1 MELQQFEDPFVERT
15 AFSQAI
21 AKYEIKEEDID
32 HLLRFL
38 QTKIGLIR
46 YFPIKELK
54 RVITRS
60 PQVLYDLVSK
70 LLIMSFRGTVTCE
83 GLSDLEKGIYSLK
96 DLEDR
101 FATIDHSDLI
111 TLDMVI
117 VLLKEL
123 RIMAPFY
130 DHESKGDKFFVP
142 CVINHLDPPPEYS
155 NRSEVQPLAIR
166 FNCGHCPKGMFGVLI
181 HCLLTQEKSEETME
195 WGLRK
200 SLIFRDEV
208 SFKVGLYRDKVTLKS
223 LSKHLELSCR
233 PTPQP
238 ERDSKFDIKVVC
250 HKVRSAVLS
259 GITQATSTLHYDV
272 EKTGCSL
279 ALIGACESENC
290 AELHQ
295 IKDDDHKFTNCAE
308 QLLSLPHSGAFW
320 FGSK

>member
-1 MELQQFEDPFVERT
+1 MELQQSKDPFVERT

-21 AKYEIKEEDID
+21 AKYGIEEEDID

-60 PQVLYDLVSK
+60 PQVLYDLVSE
-70 LLIMSFRGTVTCE
+70 LLILSFRGTVTAE
-83 GLSDLEKGIYSLK
+83 VFSDLQKGIYSLK

-101 FATIDHSDLI
+101 FAAIPHSDLI

-117 VLLKEL
+117 LLLKEL

-142 CVINHLDPPPEYS
+142 CVINHLEPPPEYS
-155 NRSEVQPLAIR
+155 NRSEVQSLAIR

-195 WGLRK
+195 WVLDK

-208 SFKVGLYRDKVTLKS
+208 SFKVGLYGDKVTLKS
-223 LSKHLELSCR
+223 LSKHLELSCH
-233 PTPQP
+233 PTTQP

-259 GITQATSTLHYDV
+259 GITQATSTLHYDM

-295 IKDDDHKFTNCAE
+295 IKDDDHKFTNCTG